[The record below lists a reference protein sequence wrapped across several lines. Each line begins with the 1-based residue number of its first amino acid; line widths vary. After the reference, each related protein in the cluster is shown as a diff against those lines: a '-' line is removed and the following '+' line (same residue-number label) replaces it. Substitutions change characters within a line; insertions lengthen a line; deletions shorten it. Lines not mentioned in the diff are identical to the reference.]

1 MDNEDSI
8 TKLLRLKRYEQPP
21 EEYFQNFLAE
31 FQARQRSEVIHRP
44 LLQIAWDRF
53 SSMFVMPPVPRMVM
67 ASSFAAA
74 LFAAVFVLSWAD
86 DDDTQTSLTL
96 ASSGAVRLDSGV
108 RPAPAKTGSTV
119 QYVLPA
125 RPVSYASAR
134 SF

>member
-21 EEYFQNFLAE
+21 EDYFQNFLAE

-44 LLQIAWDRF
+44 LLRIAWDRF
-53 SSMFVMPPVPRMVM
+53 SSMFVMPPVPRLVM

-74 LFAAVFVLSWAD
+74 VFAAVFVMNWAD
-86 DDDTQTSLTL
+86 DDTPSNPTQT
-96 ASSGAVRLDSGV
+96 SSGAVQLDSKV
-108 RPAPAKTGSTV
+108 QPTQRKKGSSV

-125 RPVSYASAR
+125 RPVSYVSAR

>member
-21 EEYFQNFLAE
+21 EDYFQNFLTE

-44 LLQIAWDRF
+44 LFKIAWDRF
-53 SSMFVMPPVPRMVM
+53 SSMFVMPPVPKFVM
-67 ASSFAAA
+67 ATSFAAA
-74 LFAAVFVLSWAD
+74 LFAAVFVMNWAD
-86 DDDTQTSLTL
+86 DESPSNFTL
-96 ASSGAVRLDSGV
+96 ASSGEAQSISKKRIAQG
-108 RPAPAKTGSTV
+108 KNGSAV

-125 RPVSYASAR
+125 RPVSYVSAR

>member
-21 EEYFQNFLAE
+21 EDYFQNFLAE

-44 LLQIAWDRF
+44 LLRIAWDRF
-53 SSMFVMPPVPRMVM
+53 SSMFVMPPVPRLVM

-74 LFAAVFVLSWAD
+74 VFAAVFVMNWAD
-86 DDDTQTSLTL
+86 DDTPSNPTLT
-96 ASSGAVRLDSGV
+96 SSGAVQLDSKV
-108 RPAPAKTGSTV
+108 QPTQRKKGSSV

-125 RPVSYASAR
+125 RPVSYVSAR

>member
-21 EEYFQNFLAE
+21 EDYFQNFLSE

-44 LLQIAWDRF
+44 LLKIAWDRF
-53 SSMFVMPPVPRMVM
+53 SSMFVLPPVPKLVM
-67 ASSFAAA
+67 ATSFAAA
-74 LFAAVFVLSWAD
+74 MFAAVFVMNWAD
-86 DDDTQTSLTL
+86 DDTPANLTL
-96 ASSGAVRLDSGV
+96 ASSGAAQPVSKV
-108 RPAPAKTGSTV
+108 RPAQGKNVSAV

-125 RPVSYASAR
+125 RPVSYVSAR

>member
-1 MDNEDSI
+1 MDKADSI

-53 SSMFVMPPVPRMVM
+53 SSIFAMPPVPKLVM
-67 ASSFAAA
+67 ATSFAAA
-74 LFAAVFVLSWAD
+74 VFAAVFVMNWAD
-86 DDDTQTSLTL
+86 DDTPSNLTL
-96 ASSGAVRLDSGV
+96 ASSGAVQLDSKT
-108 RPAPAKTGSTV
+108 RPAKAKNGSAV

>member
-44 LLQIAWDRF
+44 LLRIAWDRF
-53 SSMFVMPPVPRMVM
+53 SSMFTMPPVPKLVM
-67 ASSFAAA
+67 TTSFAAA
-74 LFAAVFVLSWAD
+74 VFAAVFVMNWAD
-86 DDDTQTSLTL
+86 DDTPSNLTL
-96 ASSGAVRLDSGV
+96 ASSGAAQLDSKA
-108 RPAPAKTGSTV
+108 RPAQGKNGSAV

>member
-53 SSMFVMPPVPRMVM
+53 SSMFTMPPVPKLVM
-67 ASSFAAA
+67 TTSFAAA
-74 LFAAVFVLSWAD
+74 VFAAVFVMNWAI
-86 DDDTQTSLTL
+86 DDTPSNLTL
-96 ASSGAVRLDSGV
+96 ASSGTEQRDSKA
-108 RPAPAKTGSTV
+108 RPAQVKNGSAV

>member
-1 MDNEDSI
+1 MDKADSI

-31 FQARQRSEVIHRP
+31 FQTRQRSEVIHRP

-53 SSMFVMPPVPRMVM
+53 CSMFVMPPVPKLVM
-67 ASSFAAA
+67 ATSFAAA
-74 LFAAVFVLSWAD
+74 VFAAVLVMNWS
-86 DDDTQTSLTL
+86 DDDTPSNLTL
-96 ASSGAVRLDSGV
+96 ASSGAVQLGSKA
-108 RPAPAKTGSTV
+108 RPAQVKNGSAV